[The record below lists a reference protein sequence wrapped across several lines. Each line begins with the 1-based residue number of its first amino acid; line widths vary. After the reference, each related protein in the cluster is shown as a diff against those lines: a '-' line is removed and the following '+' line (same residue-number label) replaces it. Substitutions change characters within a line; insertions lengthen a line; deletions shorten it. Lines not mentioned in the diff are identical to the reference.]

1 MRGNYLTH
9 MQSGVISHLVS
20 EAMRERSTILHV
32 DMDAFFASVSELD
45 YPQYQGK
52 PLVVGAGVRGVVLS
66 ANYAARKY
74 GIRAA
79 MPVARAQRMA
89 PNAIFIPPDHE
100 RYSEVSRRV
109 MEIFFDFTPHVEPI
123 SLDEA
128 FLDVSGSRRLF
139 GTGREI
145 ATAIRERVRREER
158 ITCSVGIATSK
169 FIAKLA
175 SGRCKPDGMLEI
187 QEDRVLTF
195 LHPLPVGELWGVGP
209 KTNEELQRL
218 GLRTVGEI
226 ANTPVET
233 LKRALGEGAGESLYE
248 LAWGRDFREVITDA
262 PEKSISAA
270 ETFAFDLEDREE
282 IFRELLRLSE
292 RATHRMRKRELR
304 ARTIGLKVRFSDF
317 TNLTKSKTLPL
328 AINGMHEVFEIA
340 RDLYL
345 SLKLEGSRIRL
356 LGVSLENLVDESGA
370 AEQLT
375 LGERESGWREAQAA
389 IDRAITR
396 FGRGSVQPARL
407 VEEPTNEE
415 VEEDPA
421 TSEE

>member
-1 MRGNYLTH
+1 MK
-9 MQSGVISHLVS
+9 SGVISHLVS

-45 YPQYQGK
+45 YPQHKGK
-52 PLVVGAGVRGVVLS
+52 PLVVGAGARGVVLS
-66 ANYAARKY
+66 ANYAARKF

-89 PNAIFIPPDHE
+89 PSAIFIPPDHE

-109 MEIFFDFTPHVEPI
+109 MEIFFDFTPHVEPL

-139 GTGREI
+139 GEGRQI
-145 ATAIRERVRREER
+145 AALIRERVRDQER
-158 ITCSVGIATSK
+158 ITCSVGISSTK

-175 SGRCKPDGMLEI
+175 SGRCKPDGLLEI
-187 QEDRVLTF
+187 HDDRVLTF
-195 LHPLPVGELWGVGP
+195 LHPLPVSELWGVGP

-226 ANTPVET
+226 AKTPLET

-248 LAWGRDFREVITDA
+248 LAWGRDFREVITDS

-270 ETFAFDLEDREE
+270 ETFAYDLEDREE

-292 RATHRMRKRELR
+292 RATHRMRARELR
-304 ARTIGLKVRFSDF
+304 ARTIALKVRFSDF
-317 TNLTKSKTLPL
+317 TNATKSKTLQLP
-328 AINGMHEVFEIA
+328 INGMHEVFEVA
-340 RDLYL
+340 RDLFL
-345 SLKLEGSRIRL
+345 SLKLDGSRIRL
-356 LGVSLENLVDESGA
+356 LGVSLENLVDEAGA
-370 AEQLT
+370 VEQLL
-375 LGERESGWREAQAA
+375 LGERESGWREAQEA
-389 IDRAITR
+389 IDRAIKR
-396 FGRGSVQPARL
+396 FGRGSIQPARL
-407 VEEPTNEE
+407 VEEPSQEGE
-415 VEEDPA
+415 SDDPDS
-421 TSEE
+421 SER